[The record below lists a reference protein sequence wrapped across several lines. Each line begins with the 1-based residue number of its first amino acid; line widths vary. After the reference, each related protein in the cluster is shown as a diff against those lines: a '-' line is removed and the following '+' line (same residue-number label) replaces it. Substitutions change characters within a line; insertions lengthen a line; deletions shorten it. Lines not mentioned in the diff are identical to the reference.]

1 MLLALVNVF
10 GDDLVIQYIC
20 DVLDVDYEEIKDKLP
35 DNEAAKVQEVQDVL
49 DGIVPD
55 DESGGMGE

>member
-1 MLLALVNVF
+1 M
-10 GDDLVIQYIC
+10 
-20 DVLDVDYEEIKDKLP
+20 LDVDYEEIKDKLP

-55 DESGGMGE
+55 DESGGTGE